1 MQLLTYVASGH
12 LRLAAKTPSGIIDLV
27 MAQASLGAPP
37 RGLRAPESMEELLA
51 GGQGAQDALAALVE
65 RAGALGPDRSW
76 VLDESKL
83 VLAPC
88 VPPTGKIILVGR
100 NYRRHAAETGHDVT
114 DTPSLFSK
122 FGTALA
128 GHGEQIPLPRTA
140 SRFDYE
146 AELAV
151 VIGRRARH
159 VSEQDALGYVL
170 GYCCANDL
178 SARDLQFLT
187 TQWLLGKSLD
197 KFMPVGPSVVTADEI
212 GDPQALRVR
221 CWLNGELRQDAS
233 TSDMVFTVAALI
245 SYISQHMTLLPGD
258 LISTGTPEGV
268 ILGQTEK
275 VWMKPGDE
283 VVVEVEKVGRLA
295 NKLIAEDYP

>member
-1 MQLLTYVASGH
+1 MQLLTHVAGGR
-12 LRLAAKTPSGIIDLV
+12 LRLAAKTPSGIIDLG
-27 MAQASLGAPP
+27 MAQAALGAPAAGP
-37 RGLRAPESMEELLA
+37 RAPESIEELLA
-51 GGQGAQDALAALVE
+51 GGQAAQDAFAALVE
-65 RAGALGPDRSW
+65 RAAALGPDHSW

-83 VLAPC
+83 VFAPC

-114 DTPSLFSK
+114 DTPSLVSK

-159 VSEQDALGYVL
+159 VSEENALSFVL

-197 KFMPVGPSVVTADEI
+197 KFMPVGPWLVTADEV
-212 GDPQALRVR
+212 GNPQALGVR

-245 SYISQHMTLLPGD
+245 SYISQHMALLPGD

-268 ILGQTEK
+268 ILGRTEK
-275 VWMKPGDE
+275 VWLKPGDE

-295 NKLIAEDYP
+295 NRLIAEDYP